1 MRYGLLLLAL
11 TVACTG
17 CTTPFLKRNTV
28 ALVSSSTDLRYRE
41 VLDNLA
47 MVADDPAA
55 LPAYS
60 SVFAGGSQITDNAQL
75 TSTTIWQRVLTAPIQ
90 NGFMS
95 EAANPQ
101 VSRVVSDNWTLDPIA
116 VPEKIE
122 AMRCACRWVI
132 YGPERAC
139 ADCRGLLATPEQAP
153 YPGRHFGVADRLA
166 RLPKGWLHVG
176 KLKDV
181 PTNACYRAHRG
192 DTWVWV
198 MPDGMEGLSDFTLIL
213 QDIARVY
220 SNSLTLFYIPPAP
233 GVFTFQTEDAPLPD
247 GTPGAVVAT
256 VNIDGSMNLVPDLP
270 YYRPRLDNVGSNA
283 FLRSQITAASL
294 R

>member
-11 TVACTG
+11 TIACTG
-17 CTTPFLKRNTV
+17 CTTPFLKRNTL
-28 ALVSSSTDLRYRE
+28 ALASSAINLRYQE

-60 SVFAGGSQITDNAQL
+60 SVFAGGSQVTDNVQL
-75 TSTTIWQRVLTAPIQ
+75 TSTTLWQRVLGAGAQ
-90 NGFMS
+90 NGFLS

-101 VSRVVSDNWTLDPIA
+101 ASRVVSDNWTLDPIV

-139 ADCRGLLATPEQAP
+139 VDCQGLLATPEQAP

-166 RLPKGWLHVG
+166 RLPKGWLHMG

-181 PTNACYRAHRG
+181 PASACYRAHRC

-198 MPDGMEGLSDFTLIL
+198 MPEGIEGLSDFTLIL
-213 QDIARVY
+213 QDIARVN
-220 SNSLTLFYIPPAP
+220 SNSLTLFFIPPAP
-233 GVFTFQTEDAPLPD
+233 GIFTFQTGDTTLPD
-247 GTPGAVVAT
+247 GARAAVLAT
-256 VNIDGSMNLVPDLP
+256 VNVDGSMNLVPDLP
-270 YYRPRLDNVGSNA
+270 YYRIRLDNVGSNA